1 MNIHIVQNYYEHVY
15 QAVHFDSS
23 QSPVALFL
31 CWGGGGGGVAPFP
44 GSLTRGKK
52 ETGNVMAD
60 KPLTSTAR
68 NLAAPIRLRND
79 SCESMMRFAKRPS
92 LVPRLSLPLGIQQLR
107 YSQRRGMVAD
117 LSPEVLFIVHTGDS
131 AVTTVTMESYMLF
144 PFPQFFNALLML
156 CIRVM

>member
-1 MNIHIVQNYYEHVY
+1 MPKSCSIV
-15 QAVHFDSS
+15 
-23 QSPVALFL
+23 PLL
-31 CWGGGGGGVAPFP
+31 GGGGVASFP

-52 ETGNVMAD
+52 ETENVMAD

-79 SCESMMRFAKRPS
+79 SCESMMTFGTRPS
-92 LVPRLSLPLGIQQLR
+92 LVPRLSLSLGIQQLR

-117 LSPEVLFIVHTGDS
+117 LSPEVRCIVHAGDS

-144 PFPQFFNALLML
+144 PFPRSFYALLML
-156 CIRVM
+156 CMRVM